1 MRPALL
7 SILLFH
13 LLSGHH
19 VSTDNL
25 HVGSQVL
32 HYYGKQ
38 QLVSS
43 NANRNLRLYSFL
55 HSGTTAEYM
64 TAEEMEDEE
73 DNLSLKK
80 GKARA
85 TSALAIEH
93 VIHLGRLHN
102 RVRISTPASVI
113 TSRRYILQKTLRI

>member
-7 SILLFH
+7 FILIFH
-13 LLSGHH
+13 LLSGYH
-19 VSTDNL
+19 VSTDNF
-25 HVGSQVL
+25 HVGTQVL
-32 HYYGKQ
+32 DYYGKQ

-43 NANRNLRLYSFL
+43 NANRNLRLYSSL

-73 DNLSLKK
+73 DTLSLKK
-80 GKARA
+80 GKERA
-85 TSALAIEH
+85 TSGLAIAH

-102 RVRISTPASVI
+102 GVRISTPASVI